1 MKRILTFLLIF
12 LITGCTVVRID
23 TTNLDTIVDVVLSK
37 DNILY
42 NRVGK
47 GYKYYV
53 PRGVTY
59 IDTDDLN
66 DKLYSNGNYY
76 YLYVDAISYYNN
88 TVTDYQERK
97 DIYYSRKISIEDGFK
112 WSGYVEIEKKDDLYY
127 VEFVYNHAKV
137 EAAVSKDSLN
147 DVILNSAYIL
157 STIQFNSDVI
167 NLMLDEEYFTNKEE
181 KYEVFA
187 KNNENDNTFNKLQ
200 VVEDN

>member
-1 MKRILTFLLIF
+1 MKRILAILLIF
-12 LITGCTVVRID
+12 LVTGCTVVRIN
-23 TTNLDTIVDVVLSK
+23 TNNINTIVDVVLSK
-37 DNILY
+37 DNSLY

-66 DKLYSNGNYY
+66 DKLYSKGNYY
-76 YLYVDAISYYNN
+76 YLYVDAISYYND
-88 TVTDYQERK
+88 TAVEYEEK
-97 DIYYSRKISIEDGFK
+97 SDIYYSRKISKEDGFRQ
-112 WSGYVEIEKKDDLYY
+112 SGYVEIEEKGQLYY
-127 VEFVYNHAKV
+127 VEFVYNHAKI
-137 EAAVSKDSLN
+137 EAIVSKEDLN

-167 NLMLDEEYFTNKEE
+167 SLMLDDEYFTNKEE

-187 KNNENDNTFNKLQ
+187 KNEENQNDSSLQ
-200 VVEDN
+200 VSR

>member
-1 MKRILTFLLIF
+1 MKRILTFLLI
-12 LITGCTVVRID
+12 LLVTGCTVVRID

-53 PRGVTY
+53 PKGVTY

-88 TVTDYQERK
+88 KTVDYQEK
-97 DIYYSRKISIEDGFK
+97 EDIYYSRKISTEDGFK
-112 WSGYVEIEKKDDLYY
+112 WSGYIEIEKKGDLYY
-127 VEFVYNHAKV
+127 VEFVYNHAKI
-137 EAAVSKDSLN
+137 ETAVSKDSLN

-167 NLMLDEEYFTNKEE
+167 SLMLDDEYFTNKEE

-187 KNNENDNTFNKLQ
+187 KSKENSDTFLQ
-200 VVEDN
+200 VYDDD

>member
-12 LITGCTVVRID
+12 LVTGCTVVRID
-23 TTNLDTIVDVVLSK
+23 TNNMDTIVDVVLSK
-37 DNILY
+37 DNRLY

-88 TVTDYQERK
+88 TKTDYKEK
-97 DIYYSRKISIEDGFK
+97 DDFYYSRKISTEDGFK
-112 WSGYVEIEKKDDLYY
+112 WSGYIEIEKKDDLYY
-127 VEFVYNHAKV
+127 VEFVYNHARI

-167 NLMLDEEYFTNKEE
+167 SLMLDDEYFTNKEE

-187 KNNENDNTFNKLQ
+187 KNEENDNSKLQ
-200 VVEDN
+200 IIEDD

>member
-12 LITGCTVVRID
+12 LVTGCTVVRID
-23 TTNLDTIVDVVLSK
+23 TNNMDTIVDVVLSK
-37 DNILY
+37 DNRLY

-88 TVTDYQERK
+88 TKTDYKEK
-97 DIYYSRKISIEDGFK
+97 DDLYYSRKISTEDGFK
-112 WSGYVEIEKKDDLYY
+112 WSGYIEIEKKDDLYY
-127 VEFVYNHAKV
+127 VEFVYNHARI
-137 EAAVSKDSLN
+137 EATVSKDSLN

-167 NLMLDEEYFTNKEE
+167 SLMLDDEYFTNKEE

-187 KNNENDNTFNKLQ
+187 KNEENDNSKLQ
-200 VVEDN
+200 IIEDD

>member
-1 MKRILTFLLIF
+1 MKRILAFLLIF
-12 LITGCTVVRID
+12 LVTGCTVVRID

-37 DNILY
+37 DSSLY
-42 NRVGK
+42 NRIGK

-88 TVTDYQERK
+88 TTVEYQEK
-97 DIYYSRKISIEDGFK
+97 EDIYYSRKISVEDGFK
-112 WSGYVEIEKKDDLYY
+112 WSGYLEIEKKDNLYY
-127 VEFVYNHAKV
+127 VEFVYNHAKI

-167 NLMLDEEYFTNKEE
+167 NLMLDDEYFTNKEE
-181 KYEVFA
+181 KYEVFS
-187 KNNENDNTFNKLQ
+187 KSEGNEDTFTLPVWDN
-200 VVEDN
+200 

>member
-12 LITGCTVVRID
+12 LVTGCTVVRID
-23 TTNLDTIVDVVLSK
+23 TNNMDTIVDVVLSK
-37 DNILY
+37 DNRLY

-88 TVTDYQERK
+88 TKTDYKEK
-97 DIYYSRKISIEDGFK
+97 DDLYYSRKISTEDGFK
-112 WSGYVEIEKKDDLYY
+112 WSGYIEIEKKDDLYY
-127 VEFVYNHAKV
+127 VEFVYNHARI
-137 EAAVSKDSLN
+137 EATVSKDSLN

-157 STIQFNSDVI
+157 STIQFNSDV
-167 NLMLDEEYFTNKEE
+167 NSLMLDDEYFTNKEE

-187 KNNENDNTFNKLQ
+187 KNEENDNSKLQ
-200 VVEDN
+200 IIEDD

>member
-23 TTNLDTIVDVVLSK
+23 TTNLDTIVDVILSK

-88 TVTDYQERK
+88 TTVDYKEKK
-97 DIYYSRKISIEDGFK
+97 DIYYSRKISTEDGFK
-112 WSGYVEIEKKDDLYY
+112 WSGYVEIEKKGSLYY

-167 NLMLDEEYFTNKEE
+167 SLMLDDEYFTNKEE
-181 KYEVFA
+181 KYEVFE
-187 KNNENDNTFNKLQ
+187 KNEENDNTFTLP
-200 VVEDN
+200 VMDE

>member
-12 LITGCTVVRID
+12 LVTGCTVVRID
-23 TTNLDTIVDVVLSK
+23 TNNMDTIVDVVLSK
-37 DNILY
+37 DNRLY

-88 TVTDYQERK
+88 TKTDYKEK
-97 DIYYSRKISIEDGFK
+97 DDLYYSRKISTEDGFK
-112 WSGYVEIEKKDDLYY
+112 WSGYIEIEKKDDLYY
-127 VEFVYNHAKV
+127 VEFVYNHARI

-167 NLMLDEEYFTNKEE
+167 SLMLDDEYFTNKEE

-187 KNNENDNTFNKLQ
+187 KNEENQNDSSLQ
-200 VVEDN
+200 VSR

>member
-1 MKRILTFLLIF
+1 MKRILTFLLLF
-12 LITGCTVVRID
+12 LVTGCTVVRID

-53 PRGVTY
+53 PKGVTY

-88 TVTDYQERK
+88 KIVDYQEKK
-97 DIYYSRKISIEDGFK
+97 DIYYSRKISTDDGFK
-112 WSGYVEIEKKDDLYY
+112 WSGYIEIEKKDDLYY
-127 VEFVYNHAKV
+127 VEFVYNHAKI
-137 EAAVSKDSLN
+137 EAAVSKESLN

-167 NLMLDEEYFTNKEE
+167 SLMLDDEYFTNKEE

-187 KNNENDNTFNKLQ
+187 KSKENSDTFLQ
-200 VVEDN
+200 VYEDD

>member
-12 LITGCTVVRID
+12 LVTGCTVVRID
-23 TTNLDTIVDVVLSK
+23 TSNMDTIVDVVLSK
-37 DNILY
+37 DNRLY

-88 TVTDYQERK
+88 TKTDYKEK
-97 DIYYSRKISIEDGFK
+97 EDLYYSRKISTEDGFK
-112 WSGYVEIEKKDDLYY
+112 WSGYIEIEKKDDLYY
-127 VEFVYNHAKV
+127 VEFVYNHARI
-137 EAAVSKDSLN
+137 EAAVNKDSLN

-167 NLMLDEEYFTNKEE
+167 SLMLDDEYFTNKEE

-187 KNNENDNTFNKLQ
+187 KNEENDNFKLQ
-200 VVEDN
+200 IIDND